1 MPNCAFCGA
10 ELPNNARF
18 CSNCGQVP
26 KAIAEQTPN
35 MRVSPMQSIPTPLR
49 QQTSLTEEEQQRPT
63 LSDNVLPGIPLGG
76 QRPSGN
82 MPQAASTLSTM
93 ASSQTPPSVGN
104 QPPPTNGTQ
113 TPLDMQPPVS
123 FPRVSRSQPQSQ
135 RPNWM
140 GNVPLRWAIIG
151 LAIIIVVA
159 SGLGILTAV
168 ARVHSRANNASTPSN
183 QTNPACPN
191 QHSATC
197 KPQKNGKTPVV
208 SASAVNLLFSGA
220 VTGRLTSTHIT
231 SCGASGSNY
240 DVNVQGKVGST
251 QYDLVFRITAY
262 KGAGTYNTGQ
272 IFSNLT
278 QQPVSFNTTWINTG
292 NSPATATINSNI
304 KSGTMAITDAG
315 AFNSVRITGN
325 WTCA

>member
-49 QQTSLTEEEQQRPT
+49 QQTSLTDEEQQRPT

-82 MPQAASTLSTM
+82 MPPAAAPSTLSTL
-93 ASSQTPPSVGN
+93 ASSQTPPKVGN

-113 TPLDMQPPVS
+113 TPPHMQSPGS
-123 FPRVSRSQPQSQ
+123 FPHVSGSQSR
-135 RPNWM
+135 RPKWM
-140 GNVPLRWAIIG
+140 GNVPLRWVLIG
-151 LAIIIVVA
+151 LIIIIVVA
-159 SGLGILTAV
+159 GGLGILTAV
-168 ARVHSRANNASTPSN
+168 ARLRSTPSTH
-183 QTNPACPN
+183 TNPACPN
-191 QHSATC
+191 QQSATC
-197 KPQKNGKTPVV
+197 RPPNNNKTPIA

-240 DVNVQGKVGST
+240 DVNVQGKVGGT
-251 QYDLVFRITAY
+251 QYVLVFRITAY

-272 IFSNLT
+272 MFSNLT
-278 QQPVSFNTTWINTG
+278 QQPVSPTTTWVNVG
-292 NSPATATINSNI
+292 NSPATAAINSNI
-304 KSGTMAITDAG
+304 KSGTMAITVAG